1 MVSEFLDDDS
11 INPKPIEIVMTVK
24 VRGESALLRHLPP
37 LRLPATGVC
46 WVDELDQRGPEPRT
60 LTIEGSLNG
69 RT

>member
-24 VRGESALLRHLPP
+24 VRGESATSPTPP
-37 LRLPATGVC
+37 AVTTTGDRC